1 MNNQIEKDTIGE
13 HEGLMNNPMLAFFIA
28 LGLIALFYVIGNMF
42 HVGNRAETVDEL
54 ARQERFAKLKQWRA
68 ENAVDLEAY
77 SVVSRDENGNPTV
90 YQIPLSEA
98 KELVLKEYSAK

>member
-13 HEGLMNNPMLAFFIA
+13 HEGLMNNPILAFFIA
-28 LGLIALFYVIGNMF
+28 LGLIALFYVIGNIF
-42 HVGNRAETVDEL
+42 HVGNRAETSEAF
-54 ARQERFAKLKQWRA
+54 ARKERFEKLKQWRA
-68 ENAVDLEAY
+68 ENTVDLESY
-77 SVVSRDENGNPTV
+77 SVVSRDENGNPNV

>member
-28 LGLIALFYVIGNMF
+28 LGLIALFYVIGNIL
-42 HVGNRAETVDEL
+42 HVGNRAETADSI
-54 ARQERFAKLKQWRA
+54 ARKDRFEKLKQWRTD
-68 ENAVDLEAY
+68 NTVDLESY
-77 SVVSRDENGNPTV
+77 SIVSRDESGKPNV

-98 KELVLKEYSAK
+98 KELVLKEYTAK